1 MSTAQSTGLGSL
13 RQVVV
18 ASLGRVLGVDPAG
31 IRDDTPLA
39 LLGWDALARVCLA
52 DLLAKSGVVVSVPP
66 GVPAAGCGDA
76 RGVSSALSRIRP
88 YVAGWRGEAQ

>member
-52 DLLAKSGVVVSVPP
+52 DLLA
-66 GVPAAGCGDA
+66 
-76 RGVSSALSRIRP
+76 
-88 YVAGWRGEAQ
+88 

>member
-66 GVPAAGCGDA
+66 GVRAAQVGAVMGADTFA
-76 RGVSSALSRIRP
+76 A
-88 YVAGWRGEAQ
+88 AT

>member
-1 MSTAQSTGLGSL
+1 MSSAQSTGLGSL
-13 RQVVV
+13 RHIVV

-52 DLLAKSGVVVSVPP
+52 DLLAESGVLVSVPP
-66 GVPAAGCGDA
+66 GVPAATVGDLIGA
-76 RGVSSALSRIRP
+76 ATFGA
-88 YVAGWRGEAQ
+88 AT